1 MPLLAGMTFTPK
13 IFACGVEYC
22 GPSNLTSFLLTIPP
36 YWKPDIEMK
45 FKRIGDYRTE
55 DGRILLRERS
65 PLLYVDRIQRPILI
79 AQGAN
84 DPRVNEKESSQIVQA
99 MQEKKIPV
107 TYALYPDEGHGLVR
121 PGNGMS
127 FYAITEAFFSMHL
140 GGRYEPIGSD
150 LNGSSITIPVG
161 ADQVPDLVE
170 ALAHKTS

>member
-1 MPLLAGMTFTPK
+1 M
-13 IFACGVEYC
+13 
-22 GPSNLTSFLLTIPP
+22 
-36 YWKPDIEMK
+36 
-45 FKRIGDYRTE
+45 
-55 DGRILLRERS
+55 LRERS

-84 DPRVNEKESSQIVQA
+84 DPRVNKNESSQIVQA

-107 TYALYPDEGHGLVR
+107 TYALYPDEGHGFVR

-127 FYAITEAFFSMHL
+127 FYALMEAFFSMNL
-140 GGRYEPIGSD
+140 GGRYEPIGTD

-161 ADQVPDLVE
+161 ADHVPDLVE